1 MTPARLGHQMDE
13 TSALELFKLY
23 STAKVEAFKL
33 HRTTLQQN
41 LAFSVALIGAVVAA
55 IINIPN
61 FGLPLLALVFVP
73 ILNISICMLAIR
85 MCNRYYL
92 GALEKIAIL
101 MKLEPLV
108 GLRDSRP
115 KVSDEGG
122 KVALPQDKFFVPNR
136 WIDAEIDERFPT
148 TESFTDFHMS
158 SGVNLLAKRTFE
170 LVIAINCVIIL
181 YLVFLIAAPFGRP

>member
-1 MTPARLGHQMDE
+1 MNE

-23 STAKVEAFKL
+23 NTAKTEAFKL
-33 HRTTLQQN
+33 HRATLQQN

-55 IINIPN
+55 IINIPSP
-61 FGLPLLALVFVP
+61 GLPLLALIFVP
-73 ILNISICMLAIR
+73 ILNVSICVLAIR

-108 GLRDSRP
+108 GLRDSR
-115 KVSDEGG
+115 STASEEGEG
-122 KVALPQDKFFVPNR
+122 VALPQDEYFVPNR
-136 WIDAEIDERFPT
+136 WIDAEIDRRFPT

-158 SGVNLLAKRTFE
+158 SGVNYWQSAHLSWL
-170 LVIAINCVIIL
+170 
-181 YLVFLIAAPFGRP
+181 